1 MPCPYSAV
9 CHLDDDEHD
18 GHLDHDDDDCLKMG
32 ISTSTIMKSEWD
44 YFRCHIEAKM
54 PRNDEDCA
62 RHHRPR
68 ERRTDRRMDRWMDG
82 GTDRRIDI
90 QLK

>member
-1 MPCPYSAV
+1 
-9 CHLDDDEHD
+9 
-18 GHLDHDDDDCLKMG
+18 MG
-32 ISTSTIMKSEWD
+32 ITTSTIMKSEWD

-68 ERRTDRRMDRWMDG
+68 ERRTDRRMDKWMDG
-82 GTDRRIDI
+82 GTDRQTDGYTDKVITLI
-90 QLK
+90 MLTEAAVKWKMIWM